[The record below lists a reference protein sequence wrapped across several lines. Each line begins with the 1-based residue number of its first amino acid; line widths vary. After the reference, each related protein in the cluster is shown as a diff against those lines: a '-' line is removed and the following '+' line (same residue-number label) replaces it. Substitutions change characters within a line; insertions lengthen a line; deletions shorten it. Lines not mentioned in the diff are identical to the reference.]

1 MTTISLDKKIGVP
14 DIVFLLHAS
23 GSMNECIQAV
33 TQNISTFV
41 DTLSASDANGGVLIK
56 DWRIRVLAY
65 RDRPADGSYWFI
77 DNPFTS
83 DIAEVKSQLAAIEAK
98 GGGDEPESLLDAMYT
113 LTQWSAAEK
122 GTTASPT
129 GWRHRHDAA
138 RVVVIFTDASC
149 HPTFKTTTGTDGSV
163 DDLIQ
168 AYHANKL
175 KVVMYA
181 PEAPLYADLAA
192 MNGMEWEPVGKLG
205 ENPVQAL
212 RDYTSNTNNFRKVI
226 KDLAKTVRSE
236 LYRARAI
243 NSQKDL

>member
-1 MTTISLDKKIGVP
+1 MTQESLDKKKGIP
-14 DIVFLLHAS
+14 DIVFLLDAS
-23 GSMNECIQAV
+23 GSMKECIQAV

-65 RDRPADGSYWFI
+65 RDRLADGSYWFI

-83 DIAEVKSQLAAIEAK
+83 DIAEVKSQLAAMEAK

-122 GTTASPT
+122 GATASPT
-129 GWRHRHDAA
+129 GWRHRHDAT

-149 HPTFKTTTGTDGSV
+149 HPTFKTAAGTDGSV

-181 PEAPLYADLAA
+181 PEAPLYADLSA
-192 MNGMEWEPVGKLG
+192 MNGLEFDPVGKLG

-212 RDYTSNTNNFRKVI
+212 RDYTSNADNFRKVMEA
-226 KDLAKTVRSE
+226 LAKSIATASVVTV
-236 LYRARAI
+236 L
-243 NSQKDL
+243 

>member
-23 GSMNECIQAV
+23 RSMNQCIQAV
-33 TQNISTFV
+33 SQNISTFV
-41 DTLSASDANGGVLIK
+41 DTLIASDSNPGVQIK

-65 RDRPADGSYWFI
+65 RDRLADGSYWFI

-122 GTTASPT
+122 GATASPT

-212 RDYTSNTNNFRKVI
+212 RDYTSNTDNFRKVMEA
-226 KDLAKTVRSE
+226 LAKTVSASAAVPV
-236 LYRARAI
+236 L
-243 NSQKDL
+243 

>member
-1 MTTISLDKKIGVP
+1 MTQESLDMKKGIP
-14 DIVFLLHAS
+14 DIVFLLDAS

-65 RDRPADGSYWFI
+65 RDRLADGSYWFI

-98 GGGDEPESLLDAMYT
+98 GGGDEPESLLDAMYS
-113 LTQWSAAEK
+113 LAQWSAAEK
-122 GTTASPT
+122 GATASPT

-181 PEAPLYADLAA
+181 PEATLYADLAA

-205 ENPVQAL
+205 EDPQKAL
-212 RDYTSNTNNFRKVI
+212 RDYTSNTDNFRKVMEA
-226 KDLAKTVRSE
+226 LAKSIATASAVPV
-236 LYRARAI
+236 L
-243 NSQKDL
+243 

>member
-1 MTTISLDKKIGVP
+1 MTQESLDQKKGIP
-14 DIVFLLHAS
+14 DIVFLLDAS
-23 GSMNECIQAV
+23 GSMKECIQAV

-65 RDRPADGSYWFI
+65 RDRLADGSYWFI

-122 GTTASPT
+122 GATASPT
-129 GWRHRHDAA
+129 GWRHRHDAT

-149 HPTFKTTTGTDGSV
+149 QPTFKTAAGTDGSV

-181 PEAPLYADLAA
+181 PEAPLYADLSA
-192 MNGMEWEPVGKLG
+192 MNGLEFDPVGKLG

-212 RDYTSNTNNFRKVI
+212 RDYTSNTDNFRKVMEA
-226 KDLAKTVRSE
+226 LAKSIATASVVTV
-236 LYRARAI
+236 L
-243 NSQKDL
+243 

>member
-1 MTTISLDKKIGVP
+1 MTQESLDKKKGVP
-14 DIVFLLHAS
+14 DIVFLLDAS
-23 GSMNECIQAV
+23 GSMAECIQAV

-65 RDRPADGSYWFI
+65 RDKDADGSQWFI
-77 DNPFTS
+77 DNPFTG
-83 DIAEVKSQLAAIEAK
+83 DIATVKSQLATLEAK
-98 GGGDEPESLLDAMYT
+98 GGGDEPESLLDAMYA
-113 LTQWSAAEK
+113 LTQWSSADKGAAPE
-122 GTTASPT
+122 SS

-149 HPTFKTTTGTDGSV
+149 KPSFKTATGTDGSV

-175 KVVMYA
+175 KVVLYA

-192 MNGMEWEPVGKLG
+192 MNGLEWEPVGVLG
-205 ENPVQAL
+205 DNPVQAL
-212 RDYTSNTNNFRKVI
+212 KDYTSNTDNFRKVMEA
-226 KDLAKTVRSE
+226 LAKTVSASAAVPV
-236 LYRARAI
+236 L
-243 NSQKDL
+243 